1 MNCLSLNRITLLCLM
16 VYFITGCASSS
27 FYKITSKDGHQVE
40 LNVSPDRIVLQC
52 EKQLEDS
59 DEIYGF
65 MIHVLDD
72 QNTVLN
78 VYQSNNVGKEGCFD
92 RYHRIGKIIQQGK
105 QIHLAGMGDI
115 DKPRKKGEYSHTFP
129 GHGTFHTN
137 ERVLQFFNVMNEHG
151 ACYDA
156 YYEQDPPC
164 PHSEPFS
171 VYKQK

>member
-1 MNCLSLNRITLLCLM
+1 MENLNLNRIIFCIAIILQ
-16 VYFITGCASSS
+16 IGCVSSS
-27 FYKITSKDGHQVE
+27 FYKITFKDDDQVE
-40 LNVSPDRIVLQC
+40 LSVSPDRIVLEC

-78 VYQSNNVGKEGCFD
+78 VYQSNNVGMEGCFD
-92 RYHRIGKIIQQGK
+92 RYHKIGKIIQQGK

-137 ERVLQFFNVMNEHG
+137 ERGLHFFNVMNEYG

-156 YYEQDPPC
+156 YYAQKPPC
-164 PHSEPFS
+164 PHSGPFS
-171 VYKQK
+171 VHKQK